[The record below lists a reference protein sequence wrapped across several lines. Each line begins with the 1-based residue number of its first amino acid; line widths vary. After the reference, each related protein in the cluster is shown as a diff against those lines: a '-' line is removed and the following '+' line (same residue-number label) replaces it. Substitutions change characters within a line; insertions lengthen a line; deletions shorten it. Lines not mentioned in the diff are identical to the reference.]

1 LTFSEPV
8 AIATSNPP
16 ATTHKPEAHHAQSID
31 EAIAEFQTAI
41 KTPEPESINKASEA
55 LSATEKDETSV
66 SSAQGANGNESVTP
80 TPTTITEATN
90 GHDDT
95 QTNGSETPVDRANGT
110 SDSTPAGDKSL
121 ETKTEI
127 SATAPRRVV
136 KTPDPATKEPSSPAQ
151 TDEGEGTTMEDIDID

>member
-1 LTFSEPV
+1 LTSSEPLP
-8 AIATSNPP
+8 IATSIPP

-31 EAIAEFQTAI
+31 EAIADFQTAI

-80 TPTTITEATN
+80 TTTTMTEGTN

-95 QTNGSETPVDRANGT
+95 QTNGSETPVNGANGT
-110 SDSTPAGDKSL
+110 SDSSRVGDQSL
-121 ETKTEI
+121 EPKTEI

-136 KTPDPATKEPSSPAQ
+136 KTPVPATKEPSSPPQA
-151 TDEGEGTTMEDIDID
+151 DEGEGTTMEDIDID